1 MERNVLRKEIIVDN
15 SDLIRNNILKFES
28 PDDFYFISVM
38 WRRKDHDECPA
49 NENARMLANW
59 CIKNLEYFDS
69 HLPLIKDYCEHFGAR
84 AYIKPQVRSCKMI
97 NREILKFM
105 ANQIDNCDLA
115 YSTLTREIISGYH
128 NSRDKRIVLDLDD
141 DMYAKFIPDGDKKLM
156 HRHCYIYATRIV
168 NRIEQLFKEEKREKE
183 KENIVIVPT
192 FNGYH
197 IVTPGFDP
205 RILKEF
211 DLLNEDVWHSD
222 NDTLLYGVKYEYVNK

>member
-1 MERNVLRKEIIVDN
+1 MSNEILDN
-15 SDLIRNNILKFES
+15 SQIIRDKILQFES

-38 WRRKDHDECPA
+38 WRRKDHPECPA

-59 CIKNLEYFDS
+59 CVKNLEYFDS

-105 ANQIDNCDLA
+105 ANQIDNYDLA

-128 NSRDKRIVLDLDD
+128 CSRAKRIVLDLDTKD
-141 DMYAKFIPDGDKKLM
+141 LQYVE
-156 HRHCYIYATRIV
+156 T
-168 NRIEQLFKEEKREKE
+168 IENEILEHFRLEGRRFDTTQT
-183 KENIVIVPT
+183 VIIPT

-205 RILKEF
+205 RILQKYNLPK
-211 DLLNEDVWHSD
+211 DTWHSD
-222 NDTLLYGVKYEYVNK
+222 NDTILYAAKPVFN